1 MIVRHV
7 ETLFCDD
14 IRHEM
19 NGKVT
24 FIGVY
29 GGGLFVPAFPATLPK
44 LCLSIKIVTPEYEP
58 IRSLTLRVLKDEDV
72 LQEVVVDEAQL
83 AAASDSPEDEQEV
96 DQEDHNGRVHVAP
109 FMLVFSPMVFDHP
122 CTLRVRVRAEGGELS
137 GLALQVNQGGPY
149 FDASAGQT
157 E

>member
-1 MIVRHV
+1 M
-7 ETLFCDD
+7 
-14 IRHEM
+14 
-19 NGKVT
+19 
-24 FIGVY
+24 
-29 GGGLFVPAFPATLPK
+29 
-44 LCLSIKIVTPEYEP
+44 
-58 IRSLTLRVLKDEDV
+58 LKDEDV

-96 DQEDHNGRVHVAP
+96 DQEDHNGRVHVAQ
-109 FMLVFSPMVFDHP
+109 FMLVFSPMVFDQP